1 MTGGLGRT
9 ATAPDIGA
17 KVYGAAV
24 HLYPPA
30 FRREFGVEM
39 VRDFR
44 EASREVRMS
53 AGWRGLSALW
63 LAIAGDVL
71 MTVPLEWC
79 RTGLPLLALLSAL
92 PGLDFL
98 GMLVRLERRPSFVVP
113 ERVADREILALLL
126 LVTVLLFLILAT
138 IMFTLWFARPH
149 PSRRR

>member
-1 MTGGLGRT
+1 MRESGRMS
-9 ATAPDIGA
+9 AAAIGIR
-17 KVYGAAV
+17 VFEAAL

-39 VRDFR
+39 ARDVR
-44 EASREVRMS
+44 EASKES
-53 AGWRGLSALW
+53 DSSGGWRNVTRFW

-92 PGLDFL
+92 PGVAFL
-98 GMLVRLERRPSFVVP
+98 GMLVRLERQPWIVVP
-113 ERVADREILALLL
+113 EQVADREILALLL

>member
-1 MTGGLGRT
+1 MS
-9 ATAPDIGA
+9 AAPAIGIR
-17 KVYGAAV
+17 VYQAAL

-39 VRDFR
+39 ARDVR
-44 EASREVRMS
+44 EASRES
-53 AGWRGLSALW
+53 DSSGGWRNATRFW
-63 LAIAGDVL
+63 LMIAGDVV

-79 RTGLPLLALLSAL
+79 RTGLPLLALLSTL
-92 PGLDFL
+92 PGAAFL
-98 GMLVRLERRPSFVVP
+98 GMLVRLEQRPWLVVP

-126 LVTVLLFLILAT
+126 LVTVLLFVILAT